1 MKTKFLIVLVALI
14 ALAACAPAPTPAPTA
29 APPTAAPVAPA
40 ATTAP
45 VATTVPPTATAV
57 PVPVVKLKVAYSTL
71 NPDPLPLWVAKDAG
85 FFEKNALDVE
95 VLFVDGGTRT
105 ATALIAREVAFGV
118 TAPSGPVAATAAG
131 ADLILVA
138 GIVNVPNY
146 DFVVR
151 PEIKSA
157 ADLKGKK
164 VAVSGLS
171 GSSYTATR
179 IALREI
185 FKLDPDKDVTYI
197 TIGTEP
203 EREAALV
210 AKAIDGSV
218 LNPDLTVKAKKDGLV
233 VLDSLW
239 DKPIAYQH
247 TGLAASKAYLKD
259 NGPVATRFLRAFI
272 QATGYLRDPAN
283 KDKVVAILAKYLKI
297 DDKDVL
303 ESGYARMSQKLLQC
317 APYATIDGMKTIIAE
332 NKAAVDKG
340 MTAESMVDASFL
352 KAIDDAGFIKANCK

>member
-1 MKTKFLIVLVALI
+1 MKIKYLVVLMVVI
-14 ALAACAPAPTPAPTA
+14 AIGLAACAPVPTPAPTQ

-40 ATTAP
+40 ATSAPAPTA
-45 VATTVPPTATAV
+45 VPPTATAV
-57 PVPVVKLKVAYSTL
+57 PVVKLKAAYSTL

-105 ATALIAREVAFGV
+105 ATAIVSREIAFGV

-151 PEIKSA
+151 PEIKTA

-179 IALREI
+179 IAVRDV

-197 TIGTEP
+197 TIGTET

-210 AKAIDGSV
+210 AKQIDGSV
-218 LNPDLTVKAKKDGLV
+218 LNPDITVKAKKDGLV
-233 VLDSLW
+233 VLESLW

-247 TGLAASKAYLKD
+247 TGLAASKAYLRD

-283 KDKVVAILAKYLKI
+283 KDKVVATLAKYLKI

-317 APYATIDGMKTIIAE
+317 APYATIEGMKTIIAE
-332 NKAAVDKG
+332 NKAAVEKG
-340 MTAESMVDASFL
+340 MTAESMVDSSFL